1 MNQQAQVNPNKD
13 TLYFDGTCPLCSKE
27 IALLK
32 KLSKNTVVFADIQN
46 LSFDNPATPSQESLL
61 RRLHLKR
68 ASGEWLIGLDANV
81 AVWSHTSYGFLFKI
95 LRWPIIRNIADKVYA
110 NWADKRYEKRFACSK
125 CD

>member
-1 MNQQAQVNPNKD
+1 MSQKTQVKPDKD

-32 KLSKNTVVFADIQN
+32 KLSKNQVIFADIHT
-46 LSFDNPATPSQESLL
+46 LSFDNPSTPSRESLL

-68 ASGEWLIGLDANV
+68 GTGEWLIGLDANV

-95 LRWPIIRNIADKVYA
+95 LRWPIIRSIADSIYA
-110 NWADKRYEKRFACSK
+110 NWADKRYVKRFDCSK
-125 CD
+125 CS